1 MKSDVLVIGGSAAG
15 ITTALTGKARYPDK
29 EFLVVRKEKE
39 VFIPCGIPYIFGS
52 MENSGQDVVP
62 DQIITNA
69 GIKLVIDEI
78 SSIDCENK
86 ICKTSN
92 GEEIGF
98 EKLVIATG
106 SRAMVPGWL
115 KGADLKNV
123 FTIPKDKEYIDKA
136 VEILGHAQK
145 VVVIGGGF
153 IGVEMSDELNK
164 KGKDVT
170 IVEVLPHL
178 LGLVFDDEVTV
189 KVEDVLSSRGVH
201 IKTGSGVKEILGTD
215 GKVSGIELQN
225 GEKIE
230 ADAVILSMGYR
241 PNTKLARDSGI
252 EINKG
257 GFIEVDEYMRTGKPD
272 VLAVGDCAEKRD
284 FITRKLSYVMLASVA
299 CAESRIAAM
308 NLYNLSNLKTFSGT
322 IPVFFTAI
330 GDNGFGAAGITE
342 NAAKKEGLD
351 IITAIFEGMDR
362 HPGKLSGMH
371 LQTVKLVV
379 AKRSGIILGG
389 SVIGGQSTG
398 ELVNL
403 IGVAIQNR
411 MTANSVFTTQMGSHP
426 LLTASPAAY
435 PLIKAAEIAL
445 GKIG

>member
-1 MKSDVLVIGGSAAG
+1 MKSDVLVIGGSASG
-15 ITTALTGKARYPDK
+15 ITTALTGKTRYPDK
-29 EFLVVRKEKE
+29 EFLVVRKEKQ

-52 MENSGQDVVP
+52 LENSGQDVIP
-62 DQIITNA
+62 DQLLTNA
-69 GIKLVIDEI
+69 GIKLMLDEI

-86 ICKTSN
+86 VCKTAN
-92 GEEIGF
+92 GEEISF

-106 SRAMVPGWL
+106 SGPVVPGWL
-115 KGADLKNV
+115 KGANLENV
-123 FTIPKDKEYIDKA
+123 FTIPKDKEYIEK
-136 VEILGHAQK
+136 VVSSIENAQK

-170 IVEVLPHL
+170 IVELLPHL
-178 LGLVFDDEVTV
+178 LGVVFDNEVTA
-189 KVEDVLSSRGVH
+189 KVEDLLSSRGVH

-225 GEKIE
+225 GEKLE
-230 ADAVILSMGYR
+230 TDAVILSMGYR
-241 PNTKLARDSGI
+241 PNTKLAQDSGI
-252 EINKG
+252 EINKA

-284 FITRKLSYVMLASVA
+284 FITRKLSCVMLASVA
-299 CAESRIAAM
+299 CAESRVAAI
-308 NLYNLSNLKTFSGT
+308 NLYNLSNLKTFNGT

-351 IITAIFEGMDR
+351 IVTATFETPDR

-379 AKRSGIILGG
+379 AKKTGMLLGG
-389 SVIGGQSTG
+389 SVMGGLSTG

-411 MTANSVFTTQMGSHP
+411 MTVNSIFTTQMGSHP

-435 PLIKAAEIAL
+435 PVIKAAEIAL

>member
-1 MKSDVLVIGGSAAG
+1 MKSDVLVIGGSASG
-15 ITTALTGKARYPDK
+15 ITTALTGKTRYPDK
-29 EFLVVRKEKE
+29 EFLVVRKEKQ

-52 MENSGQDVVP
+52 LENSGQDVIP
-62 DQIITNA
+62 DQLLTNA
-69 GIKLVIDEI
+69 GIKLMLDEI

-86 ICKTSN
+86 VCKTAN
-92 GEEIGF
+92 GEEISF

-106 SRAMVPGWL
+106 SGPVVPGWL
-115 KGADLKNV
+115 KGANLENV
-123 FTIPKDKEYIDKA
+123 FTIPKDKEYIEK
-136 VEILGHAQK
+136 VVSSIENAQK

-170 IVEVLPHL
+170 IVELLPHL
-178 LGLVFDDEVTV
+178 LGVVFDNEVTA
-189 KVEDVLSSRGVH
+189 KVEDLLSSRGVH

-225 GEKIE
+225 GEKLE
-230 ADAVILSMGYR
+230 TDAVILSMGYR
-241 PNTKLARDSGI
+241 PNTKLAQDSGI
-252 EINKG
+252 EINKA

-284 FITRKLSYVMLASVA
+284 FITRKLSCVMLASVA
-299 CAESRIAAM
+299 CAESRVAAI

-351 IITAIFEGMDR
+351 IVTATFETPDR

-379 AKRSGIILGG
+379 AKKTGMLLGG
-389 SVIGGQSTG
+389 SVMGGLSTG

-411 MTANSVFTTQMGSHP
+411 MTVNSIFTTQMGSHP

-435 PLIKAAEIAL
+435 PVIKAAEIAL

>member
-1 MKSDVLVIGGSAAG
+1 MKSDVLVIGGSASG

-52 MENSGQDVVP
+52 LENSGQDVIP
-62 DQIITNA
+62 DQMLTNA
-69 GIKLVIDEI
+69 GIKLMLDEI
-78 SSIDCENK
+78 SSIDCDNK
-86 ICKTSN
+86 LCKTSN
-92 GEEIGF
+92 GEEISF

-106 SRAMVPGWL
+106 SRPVIPGWL
-115 KGADLKNV
+115 KGADLENV

-136 VEILGHAQK
+136 ITTLENAQK
-145 VVVIGGGF
+145 IVVIGGGF

-178 LGLVFDDEVTV
+178 LGLVFDDEVTA
-189 KVEDVLSSRGVH
+189 KVEEVLSSRGIH

-215 GKVSGIELQN
+215 GKVSEVELQS
-225 GEKIE
+225 GEKLE

-241 PNTKLARDSGI
+241 PNTKLAQDSGI
-252 EINKG
+252 DINKF

-272 VLAVGDCAEKRD
+272 ILAVGDCAEKRD
-284 FITRKLSYVMLASVA
+284 FITRKLSCVMLASVA
-299 CAESRIAAM
+299 CAESRVAAI

-322 IPVFFTAI
+322 IPVFFTAV
-330 GDNGFGAAGITE
+330 GNNGFGAAGITE
-342 NAAKKEGLD
+342 KLAKREGLD
-351 IITAIFEGMDR
+351 VVTASFEGVDR
-362 HPGKLSGMH
+362 HPGKLSDMH
-371 LQTVKLVV
+371 PQTVKLVV
-379 AKRSGIILGG
+379 AKRSGIVLGG
-389 SVIGGQSTG
+389 SVVGGLSTG

-411 MTANSVFTTQMGSHP
+411 MTVNSVFTTQMGSHP